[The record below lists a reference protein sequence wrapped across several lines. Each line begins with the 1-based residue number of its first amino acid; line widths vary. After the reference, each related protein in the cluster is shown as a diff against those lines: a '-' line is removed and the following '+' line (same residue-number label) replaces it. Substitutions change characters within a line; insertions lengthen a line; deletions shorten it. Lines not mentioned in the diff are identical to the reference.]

1 MAETGGH
8 HAVIN
13 GSARTYHTGCCFR
26 AAGEGRVVGQGA
38 GGSAW
43 CVSASASVLIGVFA
57 SARGC
62 EKTRLSVPTHGIAEH
77 VCLRVSRNNMS
88 VLLYCA
94 ACPRMCK
101 LIN

>member
-57 SARGC
+57 SARGG
-62 EKTRLSVPTHGIAEH
+62 EKNEAFCAYAWDSRA
-77 VCLRVSRNNMS
+77 RVLARKS
-88 VLLYCA
+88 
-94 ACPRMCK
+94 K
-101 LIN
+101 